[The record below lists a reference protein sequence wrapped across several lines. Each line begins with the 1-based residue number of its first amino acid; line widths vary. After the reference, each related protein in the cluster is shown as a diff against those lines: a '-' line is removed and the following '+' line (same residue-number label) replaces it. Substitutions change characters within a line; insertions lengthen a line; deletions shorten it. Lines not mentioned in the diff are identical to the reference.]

1 MSKTRYLRLIGVA
14 LAIAVTALVT
24 VPWPASAQL
33 PGLGGT
39 SSSTGTGATALQ
51 ATVFW
56 NTTSLAST
64 GNLADAYGALGEELD
79 SGSIPVGSAGV
90 LHAVAIGS
98 GDYVTSESSLGDLD
112 LSVAGIAISAV
123 SAYATAVGSRAGG
136 ISGFSSVGGLTVNGG
151 SIAPTG
157 AVNQTVGLGAVTLVV
172 NGVAEVAS
180 GLTGNAGN

>member
-1 MSKTRYLRLIGVA
+1 MSKTRYLKLSVVA
-14 LAIAVTALVT
+14 LAIAVA

-51 ATVFW
+51 ATVLW

-64 GNLADAYGALGEELD
+64 GNLANAYDALGEELN
-79 SGSIPVGSAGV
+79 SGGIPVGSADV

-98 GDYVTSESSLGDLD
+98 GDYVTSESSLGNLD

-123 SAYATAVGSRAGG
+123 SAYATAVAPHAGG
-136 ISGFSSVGGLTVNGG
+136 VRGFFVVGGPPGKRG
-151 SIAPTG
+151 
-157 AVNQTVGLGAVTLVV
+157 
-172 NGVAEVAS
+172 
-180 GLTGNAGN
+180 

>member
-64 GNLADAYGALGEELD
+64 GNLADAYGAVGEEPD
-79 SGSIPVGSAGV
+79 SGSIPGGSAGG
-90 LHAVAIGS
+90 LPAAAIRS
-98 GDYVTSESSLGDLD
+98 GDYGTSESSLGDLD
-112 LSVAGIAISAV
+112 LSLAGIAISAV
-123 SAYATAVGSRAGG
+123 PPHATAGS
-136 ISGFSSVGGLTVNGG
+136 S
-151 SIAPTG
+151 
-157 AVNQTVGLGAVTLVV
+157 
-172 NGVAEVAS
+172 
-180 GLTGNAGN
+180 